1 MSLLKNSEL
10 RVRTSGKEALVLVI
24 LVLFA
29 GAAVLADEPAPER
42 KIDLPVPIGHEVKGL
57 RVPVRNADG
66 KLEMQLDIE
75 SAMRTDIRN
84 VKMNTV
90 SIQTYNEQTSK
101 PDIKIDLKSSMLNMD
116 TNVITSDEPI
126 VVSRTDFRLTGDRME
141 FNSKTRHGT
150 VMHNVKMVVYNREA
164 LQAPSA
170 AQTPKASE

>member
-1 MSLLKNSEL
+1 ML
-10 RVRTSGKEALVLVI
+10 RNTRSQSRKAKREAIALICL
-24 LVLFA
+24 LFA
-29 GAAVLADEPAPER
+29 VEAVPADEPAPER

-66 KLEMQLDIE
+66 KLEMQLDVE
-75 SAMRTDIRN
+75 SATRMDIRN

-90 SIQTYNEQTSK
+90 SIQTFNEQTSK
-101 PDIKIDLKSSMLNMD
+101 PDIKIDLKSSMMNMD

-126 VVSRTDFRLTGDRME
+126 VVSRTDFRLTGDAME

-164 LQAPSA
+164 IQGASA
-170 AQTPKASE
+170 AQTPKPGE